1 MNSADSTKKRKVECP
16 DDTAQLTAADEGS
29 MVDIIAQMRSEMN
42 DMKSSHLL
50 SKSRIDELENKC
62 EVLETKCS
70 SLERSIGILT
80 KESKWE
86 YSVSDIHRGYWIDKG
101 YSDDYADDMEE
112 LIEEI
117 KSLCS
122 QLRSGKYTSFITLGG
137 HENGLLLDNDNDV
150 LLPHWEE
157 FANALQLYQ
166 STDVS
171 EVFSIDAIQLT
182 PSIMDLLTPALMGK
196 LIKCISFDNNELD
209 DNVREGIEFAVESI
223 RSIQGLTEFNWSS
236 NHISSERD
244 AQYLVDSVISHPS
257 IDAIQFTDC
266 FRDLCGY
273 KILCQLLASGNYKQI
288 IFNHNFRGTG
298 GRTEI
303 SDYIA
308 TNPPLDKL
316 ILSGNQLNDD
326 DIQLIVRSLKHNTNL
341 RHLRLEHNNITE
353 VGKAALIKLVYDTTS
368 LNSMADC
375 NHTCCIDSISYGD
388 MPNPNLSMES
398 PEKKRARKIYHLL
411 SERNKELSNIQ
422 HLNSEFDDE
431 EEDSMKLVPKIL
443 ESIHSYS
450 PPPIILESIHSYSPP
465 PIW

>member
-1 MNSADSTKKRKVECP
+1 MSSADIAKKRKVERT
-16 DDTAQLTAADEGS
+16 DDTSQITAVDEGS
-29 MVDIIAQMRSEMN
+29 VSDIIAQMRAEIN
-42 DMKSSHLL
+42 DVKKMCQS
-50 SKSRIDELENKC
+50 
-62 EVLETKCS
+62 LETKCS
-70 SLERSIGILT
+70 SLERSISILT

-86 YSVSDIHRGYWIDKG
+86 YSVPDIHRSYWIDKG
-101 YSDDYADDMEE
+101 YSDDYSDDMEE
-112 LIEEI
+112 LIEDM

-122 QLRSGKYTSFITLGG
+122 QLRSGECTSFITLGG
-137 HENGLLLDNDNDV
+137 HENGLLLDNDDDV

-157 FANALQLYQ
+157 LANALQLYQ

-171 EVFSIDAIQLT
+171 KVFSIDAIQLT
-182 PSIMDLLTPALMGK
+182 PSIMDLLAPALMGK

-209 DNVREGIEFAVESI
+209 DNVREGIEFAAKSI

-244 AQYLVDSVISHPS
+244 AQYLVDFVISHPS
-257 IDAIQFTDC
+257 IDTIQFTDC
-266 FRDLCGY
+266 FGEDVCGY
-273 KILCQLLASGNYKQI
+273 NILCQLLASGNYKQI

-303 SDYIA
+303 PDYIA
-308 TNPPLDKL
+308 TNPPLNKL
-316 ILSGNQLNDD
+316 LLSGNELNDD
-326 DIQLIVRSLKHNTNL
+326 DIQLIVRALKHNTNL

-388 MPNPNLSMES
+388 MPNPNLSKES
-398 PEKKRARKIYHLL
+398 PRKRRARKIYHLL
-411 SERNKELSNIQ
+411 SERNKELSNTQ
-422 HLNSEFDDE
+422 HLNSEFD
-431 EEDSMKLVPKIL
+431 EEDESSMKLVPKVL
-443 ESIHSYS
+443 ECV
-450 PPPIILESIHSYSPP
+450 HSYSPP